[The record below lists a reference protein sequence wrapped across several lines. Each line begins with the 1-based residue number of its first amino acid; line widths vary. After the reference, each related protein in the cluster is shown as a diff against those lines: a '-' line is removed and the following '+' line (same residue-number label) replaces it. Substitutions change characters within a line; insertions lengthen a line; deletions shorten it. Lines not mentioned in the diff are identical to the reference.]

1 MESEYV
7 HLALFSIA
15 TCNVCATF
23 MVNRKHELGGFLG
36 GVAEKFLQH
45 IGDVT
50 HQIHRIVPHDDNP
63 FALVFDPFSDIDV
76 GRSDDV
82 G

>member
-1 MESEYV
+1 MESEHM
-7 HLALFSIA
+7 HLALFSISA
-15 TCNVCATF
+15 CDVCATF
-23 MVNRKHELGGFLG
+23 VVNRKHELGRFLG
-36 GVAEKFLQH
+36 GVPKKFLQH

-63 FALVFDPFSDIDV
+63 LAVVLDPFSDIGV
-76 GRSDDV
+76 GRSDCV

>member
-1 MESEYV
+1 MESEHM
-7 HLALFSIA
+7 HLALFSISA
-15 TCNVCATF
+15 CDVCATF
-23 MVNRKHELGGFLG
+23 VVNRKHELGRFLG
-36 GVAEKFLQH
+36 GVPKKFLQH

-63 FALVFDPFSDIDV
+63 FALVLDPFSDIALR
-76 GRSDDV
+76 RSDGV

>member
-7 HLALFSIA
+7 HLALFSISA
-15 TCNVCATF
+15 CDVCATF
-23 MVNRKHELGGFLG
+23 VVNRKHEFGGFLG

-45 IGDVT
+45 IGDVA
-50 HQIHRIVPHDDNP
+50 HQIHWIVPHDDNP
-63 FALVFDPFSDIDV
+63 FALVFDPFGDIGV
-76 GRSDDV
+76 GRGDGV

>member
-1 MESEYV
+1 MESEHM
-7 HLALFSIA
+7 HLALFSISA
-15 TCNVCATF
+15 CDVCATF
-23 MVNRKHELGGFLG
+23 VVNRKHKLGRFLG
-36 GVAEKFLQH
+36 GVPKKFLQH

-63 FALVFDPFSDIDV
+63 FALVLDPFSDIAV
-76 GRSDDV
+76 RRSDGV

>member
-1 MESEYV
+1 MESEHM
-7 HLALFSIA
+7 HLTLFSIS

-23 MVNRKHELGGFLG
+23 VVNYKHEFSGFLG

-50 HQIHRIVPHDDNP
+50 HQIHRIVPHDDYP
-63 FALVFDPFSDIDV
+63 FALVFDPSSDIGF
-76 GRSDDV
+76 GRSDGV

>member
-1 MESEYV
+1 MEPEHM
-7 HLALFSIA
+7 HLALFSISA
-15 TCNVCATF
+15 CDVCATF
-23 MVNRKHELGGFLG
+23 VVNRKHELGRFLG
-36 GVAEKFLQH
+36 GVPKKFLQH

-63 FALVFDPFSDIDV
+63 LAVVLDPFSDIGV
-76 GRSDDV
+76 GRSDCV